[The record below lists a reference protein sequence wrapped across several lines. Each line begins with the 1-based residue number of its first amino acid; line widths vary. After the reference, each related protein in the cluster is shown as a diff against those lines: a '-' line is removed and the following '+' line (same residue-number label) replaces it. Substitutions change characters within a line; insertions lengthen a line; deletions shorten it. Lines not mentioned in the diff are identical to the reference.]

1 MTNIFLVG
9 FMGCGKSTIGKM
21 LAQELNLQ
29 LVDMDAVIEE
39 QQQMAISQIFATKGE
54 NAFREIEKDT
64 LHILGKKEMQL
75 IATGG
80 GAPCFFDNMEWMN
93 QYGITIYLKMS
104 AKALAHRL
112 MSLPE
117 KARLSRPL
125 LAGKTEHELA
135 DYIEKTLKMRESFY
149 GKSKIVILTD
159 DINPQTTVSRILTAI
174 NMMQTAKKV

>member
-1 MTNIFLVG
+1 MTNVFLVG

-29 LVDMDAVIEE
+29 LVDMDTVIEE
-39 QQQMAISQIFATKGE
+39 QQQMAISQIFATEGE

-64 LHILGKKEMQL
+64 LHMLGKKEKQL

-125 LAGKTEHELA
+125 LAGKTESELA
-135 DYIEKTLKMRESFY
+135 DYIEKTLEMREPFY

-159 DINPQTTVSRILTAI
+159 DINPQTTVSRIMAAM
-174 NMMQTAKKV
+174 NMIQTGNKA

>member
-1 MTNIFLVG
+1 MNIFLVG

-54 NAFREIEKDT
+54 SAFREIEKDT
-64 LHILGKKEMQL
+64 LHILGKKEKLL

-125 LAGKTEHELA
+125 LAGKTEPELA
-135 DYIEKTLKMRESFY
+135 EYIEKTLEIREPFY
-149 GKSKIVILTD
+149 SKSKIVILTD
-159 DINPQTTVSRILTAI
+159 DINPQTTISRIMAAI